1 MDNISIADIATI
13 VGILILLYTKFF
25 SKGDK
30 QKLAGENE
38 KLKAEAIK
46 VEAETNK
53 TEAET
58 ADKYEDVIK
67 KLLDRNSTLDCIIT
81 SYDEKFNIINKRVAD
96 LERDN
101 RKLKAEISK
110 RDAIID
116 CFDISYRQLARK
128 AIEAGVPDIS
138 IDTPCFKLNDEE
150 KEE

>member
-1 MDNISIADIATI
+1 MDNISIADIATL
-13 VGILILLYTKFF
+13 VGIFVLLYTKFF

-30 QKLAGENE
+30 QKLSGEND

-46 VEAETNK
+46 VEAETSK

-58 ADKYEDVIK
+58 ADKYEDVIS
-67 KLLDRNSTLDCIIT
+67 KLLARNSKLDDIIT
-81 SYDEKFNIINKRVAD
+81 SYNEKFEKINKRVAD

-101 RKLKAEISK
+101 KKLKAEISK

-116 CFDISYRQLARK
+116 CLDISYRELAKK

-138 IDTPCFKLNDEE
+138 IDAPCFKLNNEE
-150 KEE
+150 K